1 MIPPALTLHS
11 NLKFPMKTQEKMI
24 KTASPFE
31 QNAMLVYHSIVP
43 QKKSTFWQAGQ
54 LRPSAATCAL
64 NPIMKLIMKLPLFLC
79 LLMTSIATATEDVG
93 DPVVWMD
100 AGSGIEADGKAVAS
114 WQSRNGAYLASP
126 PEDASGP
133 EFLPD
138 GIAGKPAIQFG
149 GSAYLSGPL
158 NEELGE
164 EATFIAVV
172 DITSGEESGN
182 VGIMMLLYTCGLSVN
197 QGRDSFYSMMTYWPM
212 MLEKYGEEKAL
223 PLRGGILRAE
233 KNIGFDGPSI
243 VTVVCG
249 AEKSTIYVNGSPVA
263 DVDLGMFTKPRK
275 GEQLGLGA
283 NGGKGSK
290 PMTGKIAEAL
300 LYNEALSP
308 EKRTAVEKSLAAK
321 YKVPLS
327 H

>member
-1 MIPPALTLHS
+1 
-11 NLKFPMKTQEKMI
+11 MKTQEKMI

-31 QNAMLVYHSIVP
+31 QNATLVYYSIVP
-43 QKKSTFWQAGQ
+43 QKKSNFWQAGQ

-100 AGSGIEADGKAVAS
+100 AGSGIEADGKALIS
-114 WQSRNGAYLASP
+114 WQSRNGAYIATP

-133 EFLPD
+133 ELLPD

-158 NEELGE
+158 TEELGE

-172 DITSGEESGN
+172 DIPSGEQSGN
-182 VGIMMLLYTCGLSVN
+182 VGIMMLSYTYGLSVN
-197 QGRDSFYSMMTYWPM
+197 QDKDPFYSMITYWPK
-212 MLEKYGEEKAL
+212 MLEKYDEEKAT
-223 PLRGGILRAE
+223 PVRGGILRAE
-233 KNIGFDGPSI
+233 KNIGFEGPCI
-243 VTVVCG
+243 VTVICG

-263 DVDLGMFTKPRK
+263 DVDLGIFAKQGK

-283 NGGKGSK
+283 NGGKRSK

-321 YKVPLS
+321 YKVQLS

>member
-1 MIPPALTLHS
+1 
-11 NLKFPMKTQEKMI
+11 MKTQEKMI
-24 KTASPFE
+24 KTAQCLYVTPSRRRRKRIFGK
-31 QNAMLVYHSIVP
+31 QGNCG
-43 QKKSTFWQAGQ
+43 QARQ
-54 LRPSAATCAL
+54 DTPLKPL
-64 NPIMKLIMKLPLFLC
+64 LKLIMRLPLILC
-79 LLMTSIATATEDVG
+79 LLTTSIATAAEDVG
-93 DPVVWMD
+93 DPVIWMD
-100 AGSGIEADGKAVAS
+100 AGSGIEADGKAVIS

-223 PLRGGILRAE
+223 PVRGGILRAE

>member
-223 PLRGGILRAE
+223 PVRGGILIHCLLSAH
-233 KNIGFDGPSI
+233 IIIADPVFY
-243 VTVVCG
+243 VVCLSRYG
-249 AEKSTIYVNGSPVA
+249 IGE
-263 DVDLGMFTKPRK
+263 DLV
-275 GEQLGLGA
+275 GLEYFLEHL
-283 NGGKGSK
+283 SSL
-290 PMTGKIAEAL
+290 ILILAL
-300 LYNEALSP
+300 ARIEVRMVLLC
-308 EKRTAVEKSLAAK
+308 
-321 YKVPLS
+321 
-327 H
+327 